1 METDRPIA
9 LVINSYDKTT
19 PAVMEDPDTWCDSVM
34 VYMQTQE
41 GEIYARKMS
50 KNQII
55 NEKSEEAQR
64 GKIELIS
71 SYLRRNFGSVYCLPL
86 GYTILFDDEKN
97 EKINELQ

>member
-9 LVINSYDKTT
+9 LVINSYDKLE

-34 VYMQTQE
+34 LYLQTPE
-41 GEIYARKMS
+41 GNMYAKKLS

-55 NEKSEEAQR
+55 EKKREEATK

-71 SYLRRNFGSVYCLPL
+71 SFLERNYGKIYCLPL
-86 GYTILFDDEKN
+86 GYTISIEDKNDEMSK
-97 EKINELQ
+97 

>member
-34 VYMQTQE
+34 LYLQTPE
-41 GEIYARKMS
+41 GEMYARKMS
-50 KNQII
+50 KNQIM
-55 NEKSEEAQR
+55 EQKREEATK

-71 SYLRRNFGSVYCLPL
+71 SFLKRNYGEVYCLPL
-86 GYTILFDDEKN
+86 GYTISFEDKN
-97 EKINELQ
+97 NEMTK